1 MATNL
6 QPNVERTYQKYAAT
20 SKTFRFDFQDYW
32 MWSVYCM
39 KSHLLCNT
47 YIYRIKIVIYAIGK
61 KFTIFYL
68 YLYNFI
74 CYVYEIYMFDV
85 QYTQSMFAANNRITI
100 YGGAKSNW

>member
-1 MATNL
+1 M
-6 QPNVERTYQKYAAT
+6 YI
-20 SKTFRFDFQDYW
+20 
-32 MWSVYCM
+32 
-39 KSHLLCNT
+39 KSHLVCNT
-47 YIYRIKIVIYAIGK
+47 VYAAHNIYRIKIVIYATGK

-68 YLYNFI
+68 YLYNFM